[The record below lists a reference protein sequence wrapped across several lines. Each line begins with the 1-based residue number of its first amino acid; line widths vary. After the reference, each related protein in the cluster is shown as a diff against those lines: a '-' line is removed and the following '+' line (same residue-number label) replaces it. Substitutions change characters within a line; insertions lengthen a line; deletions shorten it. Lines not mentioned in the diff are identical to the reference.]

1 MATKKTTK
9 TIKLNKDIKELR
21 KIFENE
27 ENPGLALMLLDKAEF
42 LETTLLDLRR
52 KVEETG
58 VVTEMCQGSYSIDRE
73 NPALRSYNTTIKNY
87 TSIIKQLNDMLPKKN
102 ILKDDD
108 FDNFG
113 DDVK

>member
-9 TIKLNKDIKELR
+9 TAKLNKDIKELR

-42 LETTLLDLRR
+42 LEATLSDLKR

>member
-9 TIKLNKDIKELR
+9 INKNIKELR

-27 ENPGLALMLLDKAEF
+27 DNSELALLLLEKAEF
-42 LETTLLDLRR
+42 LEKTLTELKD
-52 KVEETG
+52 KVEKTG
-58 VVTEMCQGSYSIDRE
+58 VVTEMCQGAYSIDRE